1 MAIDLEEYLANLE
14 RAGGRE
20 LRQGPAPGVQEEQ
33 RQRTLRGVEAAIMPI
48 PDLRPQE
55 GGTTSIPG
63 LMGTIAGVAPFV
75 APQSRLVAPFV
86 RLGEAAPAVARPFVP
101 SLAASTAGTAAG
113 VGVESALVGR
123 SPMSED
129 FGKRMLG
136 SLIENAVLDVGGN
149 LAFKIGGDLI
159 KVGKDQLQNFGLTKG
174 MFETDEQL
182 ARRAAQEWLSQRGAT
197 LTRGQVTGDAGT
209 QMLEGTLRFSTGGKE
224 FAEQQAK
231 VRSALQQGADDV
243 SKSLET
249 SDAFQMALKQGDP
262 TRMAVGD
269 RFQNALKVAEQEMK
283 LKYQPIY
290 ERLEKEGDGLFVN
303 MKPIKDAAK
312 IELDKLA
319 RSKFAGAGQDKADV
333 LRQILEQD
341 DTIPLSV
348 AHSLRSDLLAG
359 ARKEQKEGVPSTAK
373 EQEYNKQAS
382 RVMRQMD
389 DIMVATFGNTEEKE
403 LARKL
408 GMYGGI
414 DQPAGLR
421 SGEYLGYYT
430 DLDKFLQ
437 TVGRTRATT
446 ANNQLLREYFNAQAA
461 YRDAMEGFYSGT
473 MRTAIKSEPEAV
485 GEYLFNTDYPSR
497 LRDVSKA
504 VAEIQKYLPK
514 EQSAGVLQELQY
526 GYLKSMLDT
535 PDSIAKLA
543 KNLESPEFRQSF
555 NYLFKNPQQR
565 KLITDLADAAKFGL
579 EETPGSTAL
588 RTRLVSAGQAGLLGV
603 AYLALPNDVT
613 NSVDLPTAAVTA
625 GALYLTP
632 RFLARALTN
641 KDASDALAM
650 IVKGQNNPKYMG
662 AVSAKIVDKLNQSGI
677 IDIGYKDELDSI
689 FARQPQ
695 GQQMQTQGGGAI
707 GGGAVNLEDYLKQLE
722 SAK

>member
-1 MAIDLEEYLANLE
+1 MAVDLEEYLANLE
-14 RAGGRE
+14 RAGGKE
-20 LRQGPAPGVQEEQ
+20 LRQGPAPGEQEMQ
-33 RQRTLRGVEAAIMPI
+33 RQKTLKGVEAALMPV
-48 PDLRPQE
+48 PDLRPSE
-55 GGTTSIPG
+55 GGTTTIPG
-63 LMGTIAGVAPFV
+63 LMGTIAGIAPLV
-75 APQSRLVAPFV
+75 MPQSRLVAPFV
-86 RLGEAAPAVARPFVP
+86 RLGEAAPSVVRPFVP

-123 SPMSED
+123 SPLSED
-129 FGKRMLG
+129 FTKRMLG

-149 LAFKIGGDLI
+149 LAFKLGGDLI
-159 KVGKDQLQNFGLTKG
+159 KVGKDQLQNFGITKG

-197 LTRGQVTGDAGT
+197 LTRGQLTGDIGT
-209 QMLEGTLRFSTGGKE
+209 QQLEGALRFTTGGKE

-231 VRSALQQGADDV
+231 VRSALQKGADDV
-243 SKSLET
+243 AQSLET

-262 TRMAVGD
+262 TQMAVGD
-269 RFQNALKVAEQEMK
+269 RLQNALKTAEEQMK
-283 LKYQPIY
+283 MKYQPVY
-290 ERLEKEGDGLFVN
+290 QRLEKEGDGLFVN

-319 RSKFAGAGQDKADV
+319 RSKFAGSGEDRAAV

-348 AHSLRSDLLAG
+348 AHNLRSDLMAG
-359 ARKEQKEGVPSTAK
+359 ARDLQKEGAPATVK
-373 EQEYNKQAS
+373 EQEYNKQAA

-421 SGEYLGYYT
+421 SGQYLGYYT

-446 ANNQLLREYFNAQAA
+446 ANNELLREYFNAQAA
-461 YRDAMEGFYSGT
+461 YRDAMQGFYSGT
-473 MRTAIKSEPEAV
+473 IRTAIKAEPEAV
-485 GEYLFNTDYPSR
+485 GSYLFNTDYPSR

-514 EQSAGVLQELQY
+514 EEAKGIMQELQY

-535 PDSIAKLA
+535 PESIAKLS

-555 NYLFKNPQQR
+555 NYLFKNTEQR
-565 KLITDLADAAKFGL
+565 KLITDLANAAKFGM
-579 EETPGSTAL
+579 EETAGSTAL
-588 RTRLVSAGQAGLLGV
+588 RTRLISAGQAGLLGA
-603 AYLALPNDVT
+603 AYLALPSDVT
-613 NSVDLPTAAVTA
+613 NKVDLPTALVT
-625 GALYLTP
+625 GGVLYLTP
-632 RFLARALTN
+632 RFLSRALAN

-650 IVKGQNNPKYMG
+650 LSKGQSNPKYLG
-662 AVSAKIVDKLNQSGI
+662 SVSAKIADKLNQSGI
-677 IDIGYKDELDSI
+677 IDVGYRDEIDAL
-689 FARQPQ
+689 FARSQKAQPQ
-695 GQQMQTQGGGAI
+695 GQQAP
-707 GGGAVNLEDYLKQLE
+707 GAVNLEDYLKQIE
-722 SAK
+722 SGQ